1 MCWVELHR
9 MLNSGSFL
17 THRHCMTIALAID
30 PESIY
35 YAVTLYLEGS
45 DLLQS
50 PTPAYV
56 LYKLK

>member
-1 MCWVELHR
+1 MGWVELHR

-17 THRHCMTIALAID
+17 THHHCMTIALAID

-45 DLLQS
+45 DPLTKPHSCLCFI
-50 PTPAYV
+50 
-56 LYKLK
+56 

>member
-1 MCWVELHR
+1 MGWVELHR

-45 DLLQS
+45 GPLQS
-50 PTPAYV
+50 TTPAYV